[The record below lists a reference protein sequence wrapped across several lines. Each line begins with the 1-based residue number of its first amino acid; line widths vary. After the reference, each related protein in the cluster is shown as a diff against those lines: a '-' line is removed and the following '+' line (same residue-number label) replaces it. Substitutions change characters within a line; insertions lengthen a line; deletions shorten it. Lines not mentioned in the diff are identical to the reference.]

1 MFDMMRKAFIT
12 QEEVNAKTGSIYKSF
27 FHIESRVEA
36 TEPEEIGVEHLLR
49 EIKEIPL
56 NSLESSIVQKV
67 QALRGLSGKIEEI
80 VAYLRDVKEGKLP
93 ANNKIMFL
101 LQEIINLLPNLNS
114 EELIKSFAAK
124 NNDMMFAVYVCA
136 MVRCV
141 LALHTL
147 IFVGKNNE
155 EKSKELEQQREQEKK
170 EKEDKKSNLDNSRY
184 ARSILSNSTRRD
196 VLWNVSE
203 PGDPYDIKKFREIE
217 RNNLDRHSYEVQIK
231 ELTEKVNG

>member
-1 MFDMMRKAFIT
+1 M
-12 QEEVNAKTGSIYKSF
+12 NAKTGSIYKSF
-27 FHIESRVEA
+27 FHIESKVEA

-56 NSLESSIVQKV
+56 NSLESSISQKV

-80 VAYLRDVKEGKLP
+80 VVYLRDVKEGRLP
-93 ANNKIMFL
+93 ANNKIVFL

-114 EELIKSFAAK
+114 EDLIRSFAAK

-170 EKEDKKSNLDNSRY
+170 DKEEK
-184 ARSILSNSTRRD
+184 
-196 VLWNVSE
+196 
-203 PGDPYDIKKFREIE
+203 
-217 RNNLDRHSYEVQIK
+217 
-231 ELTEKVNG
+231 KVK